1 MKSIILIALIL
12 AGFAVKLLAVPAAP
26 FLITFAQ
33 PDGSTFQAHLKG
45 DENFS
50 WIETENKMILVKSK
64 TSGYFEIAV
73 IKRDEKNRLIL
84 FPSGVPVIKLGHST
98 LRTDHNIPQIT
109 REQLG
114 KIWQSRID
122 KRRNI
127 ELAPANESSQK

>member
-1 MKSIILIALIL
+1 MKLISLFALIL
-12 AGFAVKLLAVPAAP
+12 IVFSVKLLAVPAAP

-45 DENFS
+45 DEYFS

-64 TSGYFEIAV
+64 TSGFFEFALV
-73 IKRDEKNRLIL
+73 KRDGKSRLIL
-84 FPSGVPVIKLGHST
+84 FPSGVPVIESGHSA
-98 LRTDHNIPQIT
+98 LRTDHNIPKIS

-122 KRRNI
+122 ERREI
-127 ELAPANESSQK
+127 KLVPANE

>member
-1 MKSIILIALIL
+1 MRLISLTALML
-12 AGFAVKLLAVPAAP
+12 MGFAVKLLAVPAAP

-45 DENFS
+45 DEYFS

-64 TSGYFEIAV
+64 TSGFFEFALV
-73 IKRDEKNRLIL
+73 KRDGKNRLIL
-84 FPSGVPVIKLGHST
+84 FPSGVPVIESGHSA
-98 LRTDHNIPQIT
+98 LRTDHNIPKIT

-122 KRRNI
+122 ERRKI
-127 ELAPANESSQK
+127 RLVPANE

>member
-1 MKSIILIALIL
+1 MKLNILIALLI

-45 DENFS
+45 DEYFS
-50 WIETENKMILVKSK
+50 WIETRNKMILVKSK
-64 TSGYFEIAV
+64 TSGYFEFAV

-84 FPSGVPVIKLGHST
+84 FPSGVPVIKSGHSA

-114 KIWQSRID
+114 KIWQNRIEER
-122 KRRNI
+122 KTL
-127 ELAPANESSQK
+127 ELVPANE

>member
-1 MKSIILIALIL
+1 MKLNILIALML

-45 DENFS
+45 DEYFS
-50 WIETENKMILVKSK
+50 WIETEKKMILVKSK

-84 FPSGVPVIKLGHST
+84 FPSGVPVIKRGHSA
-98 LRTDHNIPQIT
+98 LRTDHNIPKIT

-114 KIWQSRID
+114 KIWQSKIAA
-122 KRRNI
+122 KRNI
-127 ELAPANESSQK
+127 KLIPAKNSP

>member
-1 MKSIILIALIL
+1 MKLMILIALIL
-12 AGFAVKLLAVPAAP
+12 MGFTVKLLAVPAAP

-45 DENFS
+45 DEYFS
-50 WIETENKMILVKSK
+50 WIETGKKMILVKSE
-64 TSGYFEIAV
+64 TSGYFEFAV

-84 FPSGVPVIKLGHST
+84 FPSGVPVIKRGHSA

-114 KIWQSRID
+114 KIWQTRID
-122 KRRNI
+122 ERKKI
-127 ELAPANESSQK
+127 KLVPANE

>member
-1 MKSIILIALIL
+1 MKLTSFTILIL

-45 DENFS
+45 DEYFS
-50 WIETENKMILVKSK
+50 WIETENKMILVKSQ
-64 TSGYFEIAV
+64 TSGFFEFALV
-73 IKRDEKNRLIL
+73 KRDEKSRLIL
-84 FPSGVPVIKLGHST
+84 FPSGVPVIERGNT
-98 LRTDHNIPQIT
+98 ALRTDHNIPKIS

-122 KRRNI
+122 ERRNI
-127 ELAPANESSQK
+127 KLVPANE